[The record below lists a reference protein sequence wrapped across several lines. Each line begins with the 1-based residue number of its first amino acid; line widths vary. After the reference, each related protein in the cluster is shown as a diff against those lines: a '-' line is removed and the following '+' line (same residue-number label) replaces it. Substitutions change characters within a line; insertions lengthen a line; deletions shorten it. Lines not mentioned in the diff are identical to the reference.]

1 MRTAATGKRSQSVRE
16 RRARGCALARAA
28 GLLLVLLAGCGTER
42 GPAAPLWSPGKSLFY
57 TMRLASWVEVS
68 SGQRLAQIDLSARL
82 ELTPMAV
89 DDDRERVQIGALL
102 SNVRFSGPGHGSAA
116 FTEAA
121 EQLARPFTLSLVRGV
136 LEGNAIDPQLS
147 PLSTGVVRT
156 VSAALQF
163 APMPERAELWRAVE
177 HDATGRYRIEYRR
190 AGANAFARSKRVY
203 THVHQSG
210 MPGLQA
216 RQLHVQVEHADGRI
230 TLHDGRIA
238 TLTISERL
246 SMPLGQSSHVKSHA
260 RLTLRAIASPAR
272 HDTSDANRFAGAKLR
287 LPIDQAPGAGAI
299 DRGRFDE
306 QRIGAE
312 TFESA
317 VAALER
323 EAERERNGEHAPDDD
338 DRLADSA
345 ASDAEALQLSEH
357 TRVFSALSAIL
368 RQNPQALDRALQL
381 VRGGSPVAREILSAL
396 GVAGTERAQA
406 ALISVLLDERLP
418 HELRWQAC
426 FALSRME
433 SAGDATIEALT
444 AMLDQPR
451 LGKQA
456 AYGLGT
462 LARRLAATGQTERSH
477 PIVTL
482 LAQRMLTEQ
491 SAEDRAVVL
500 RALGN
505 AGDPAAL
512 PVARA
517 LLDDEDQE
525 LRAAAADAL
534 RLMPLAEVD
543 VLLAQQLTRERTST
557 GRVAVLTAIAARA
570 PQPALLAAVQRT
582 ATVAEDSPSRAR
594 AVRVLDAWAA
604 RAPGVRGVL
613 AHIAVSDASEDVR
626 KLASTSLSRMD

>member
-1 MRTAATGKRSQSVRE
+1 MSTVTTVNRSHGVRE
-16 RRARGCALARAA
+16 RSAGAFHPARAA
-28 GLLLVLLAGCGTER
+28 ALLLVLLAGCFTEDER
-42 GPAAPLWSPGKSLFY
+42 AAPEWPLGTSLFY

-82 ELTPMAV
+82 ELIPLSI
-89 DDDRERVQIGALL
+89 DDERARVQIGALL
-102 SNVRFSGPGHGSAA
+102 SDVRFSGPGHASAA
-116 FTEAA
+116 FMDAA

-156 VSAALQF
+156 MSAALQF
-163 APMPERAELWRAVE
+163 APVPAKGKVWRAVE
-177 HDATGRYRIEYRR
+177 RDATGRYRVEYRR
-190 AGANAFARSKRVY
+190 AGENVFARSKRAY
-203 THVHQSG
+203 THVHQSAA
-210 MPGLQA
+210 PGLQA
-216 RQLHVQVEHADGRI
+216 RQLHIQVEHAEGRI
-230 TLHDGRIA
+230 TVRDGRVA
-238 TLTISERL
+238 TLTASERL
-246 SMPLGQSSHVKSHA
+246 NMPLGPSSHVKSQTE
-260 RLTLRAIASPAR
+260 LTLRAVASPAA
-272 HDTSDANRFAGAKLR
+272 HDATDANRFVGASLR
-287 LPIDQAPGAGAI
+287 LPIDQTPGGGAL

-317 VAALER
+317 IAALER
-323 EAERERNGEHAPDDD
+323 EAERERKGERAAGTDGEP
-338 DRLADSA
+338 ADSA
-345 ASDAEALQLSEH
+345 ASDAEAQQLSEH
-357 TRVFSALSAIL
+357 TRVFSALSALL
-368 RQNPQALDRALQL
+368 RQDAHALDRGLQL

-406 ALISVLLDERLP
+406 ALIEVLLDERLP

-444 AMLDQPR
+444 AVLDQPR

-477 PIVTL
+477 PIVAL
-482 LAQRMLTEQ
+482 LVQRLPAQASVEGK
-491 SAEDRAVVL
+491 AVVL

-505 AGDPAAL
+505 AGNPSAL

-525 LRAAAADAL
+525 LRAAAVDAL
-534 RLMPLAEVD
+534 RLMPLPEVD
-543 VLLAQQLTRERTST
+543 VLLAHQLSREQTST
-557 GRVAVLTAIAARA
+557 GRVAVLTAIGARE
-570 PQPALLAAVQRT
+570 PQPALLASVQRT
-582 ATVAEDSPSRAR
+582 ATAAEDSPSRAR
-594 AVRVLDAWAA
+594 AVRVLDTWAA
-604 RAPGVRGVL
+604 RAPAVRSVL